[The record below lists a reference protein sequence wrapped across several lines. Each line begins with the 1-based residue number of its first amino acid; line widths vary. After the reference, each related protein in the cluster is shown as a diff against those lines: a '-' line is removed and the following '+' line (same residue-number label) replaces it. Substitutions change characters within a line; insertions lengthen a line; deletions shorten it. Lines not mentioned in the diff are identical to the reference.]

1 MPRRPLIPTPEL
13 RRVVG
18 DLLELQNRVGRM
30 ERGGRATQLG
40 HSSID
45 GGYLTIRDAD
55 GLPRGYIG
63 NQPDGTTGV
72 RAVNG
77 PPPSRPNTPDGIPI
91 QGGVRWEW
99 NGEFVEP
106 RPGDFLNAHLYVS
119 GAGADFISG
128 PSNLVHAFSEPGS
141 FPTTGLGT
149 APVWARIV
157 AYNTSGEPSEPSF
170 TVGPITPLEVV
181 ADDIVDGIVTTVKIA
196 AGAVTEAVIAASAV
210 TVTKIADDAITSPQI
225 IAGGIQAVN
234 LAVDSVS
241 AGKIAAD
248 AVTAREILALTIT
261 AAEIAANAITATH
274 ITAGS
279 VTASKLESVLVLTNR
294 VVVGAAA
301 GDRVE
306 INATS
311 GIEQWLSGARTL
323 HIPPNG
329 SASFT
334 GKVTSGAGV
343 GVGSTIVIDPVLIEQ
358 SFYPNN
364 TTKRFRFQAG
374 MGAVVGGG
382 SGPILDIEAVNA
394 SGLERGAF
402 IHMESVTDT
411 TGVLWIGFTGAS
423 SLQGGRLQMEQGG
436 RVVLAV
442 NSTNILDMG
451 AGSTDITTANQPIN
465 IRSNGAQI
473 NIDTAGNQLLIG
485 SSASNYL
492 VIDNGNVALVE
503 NGGLKAFIIDHPVD
517 AARRLVHVCTETP
530 NAMVEYVGT
539 ATLKDG
545 VAVVGAPDLPGY
557 FEALTELAG
566 RTVTVTRILL
576 DNPIPLTA
584 PLPVVAASL
593 PVDGTF
599 RIECG
604 APDGTQISW
613 RVTANRK
620 NTKFDVEPLA
630 ATTPLPDGP
639 YGIATPKESSNG

>member
-18 DLLELQNRVGRM
+18 DLLDLQTKVGRL

-77 PPPSRPNTPDGIPI
+77 PPPSRPDTPDLTPIIDGIS
-91 QGGVRWEW
+91 VAW
-99 NGEFVEP
+99 NGTFVDP
-106 RPGDFLNAHLYVS
+106 RPLDFLHVRVYVS
-119 GAGADFISG
+119 GASADFIHG
-128 PSNLVHAFSEPGS
+128 PSNLIGVLAEAGS
-141 FPTTGLGT
+141 L
-149 APVWARIV
+149 PVTQLSGPQWARFV
-157 AYNTSGEPSEPSF
+157 AVNTSGKESEPSF
-170 TVGPITPLEVV
+170 TAGPATPLAVV
-181 ADDIVDGIVTTVKIA
+181 ATDVIDGIITDLKLA
-196 AGAVTEAVIAASAV
+196 AGAVTEAKLAASAV
-210 TVTKIADDAITSPQI
+210 TVTKIADDAVTSPKI

-261 AAEIAANAITATH
+261 AAEIAANAINATH

-311 GIEQWLSGARTL
+311 GIEQWLSGTRTL
-323 HIPPNG
+323 HIPPTG
-329 SASFT
+329 TAAFT
-334 GKVTSGAGV
+334 GRITV
-343 GVGSTIVIDPVLIEQ
+343 GVGIGLGRTIVLDPTNTVAQ
-358 SFYPNN
+358 FYP
-364 TTKRFRFQAG
+364 
-374 MGAVVGGG
+374 
-382 SGPILDIEAVNA
+382 
-394 SGLERGAF
+394 
-402 IHMESVTDT
+402 DT
-411 TGVLWIGFTGAS
+411 TGNRFELHGWTNPTPIFEIKDMSSAGAYRGAQFLM
-423 SLQGGRLQMEQGG
+423 SLRRIDM
-436 RVVLAV
+436 
-442 NSTNILDMG
+442 STNIPGPTG
-451 AGSTDITTANQPIN
+451 ARFVMDNANVDLSADN
-465 IRSNGAQI
+465 SLAMESNG
-473 NIDTAGNQLLIG
+473 DVTVTAGDDVVISGGNDTDLFLDVISGQAQLW
-485 SSASNYL
+485 S
-492 VIDNGNVALVE
+492 
-503 NGGLKAFIIDHPVD
+503 GGDLKAFVIEHPTD
-517 AARRLVHVCTETP
+517 SSRRLVHVCTETP

-539 ATLKDG
+539 ATLTNG
-545 VAVVGAPDLPGY
+545 VAEVGTPELPAY
-557 FEALTELAG
+557 FEALTEAAG
-566 RTVTVTRILL
+566 RTVTATLVLPDKPLKRVMTRPNRPPVRDGKRIVDLKR
-576 DNPIPLTA
+576 PRKVE
-584 PLPVVAASL
+584 LPEHALMPAVAASL

-599 RIECG
+599 RIACG
-604 APDGTQISW
+604 APDGTQVSW

-639 YGIATPKESSNG
+639 YGVATPKESSNG